1 MEWYHDF
8 CLFCDKQT
16 AAGAYCS
23 QACRLAD
30 LERSGYS
37 EPSSP
42 LNYHSSHRSS
52 WQPSFS
58 VSSSITSQFQLPPA
72 LDFSAYRSAAVQ
84 SSSSRSVHTHQATL
98 STSSS
103 SSSTMSTVRSVPP
116 KRLNSSSSRSS
127 LSSMASGSTAQG
139 LTDADYS
146 QLRDYSNSFD
156 QVRTWKRRATSG

>member
-16 AAGAYCS
+16 SQGAYCS

-37 EPSSP
+37 EPVSP
-42 LNYHSSHRSS
+42 LTFSSSQRSS
-52 WQPSFS
+52 WTPTYY
-58 VSSSITSQFQLPPA
+58 TSTSNQFQLPPA
-72 LDFSAYRSAAVQ
+72 VNFAAYRSGTAAT
-84 SSSSRSVHTHQATL
+84 STATSRTVYTHQSTY
-98 STSSS
+98 STSSNKS
-103 SSSTMSTVRSVPP
+103 SSMATGTPP
-116 KRLNSSSSRSS
+116 KRLSSSSSRSS
-127 LSSMASGSTAQG
+127 LSSITSSSTANG
-139 LTDADYS
+139 LTDADYT

>member
-16 AAGAYCS
+16 SEGAYCS

-37 EPSSP
+37 EPVSP
-42 LNYHSSHRSS
+42 LNFTSSQRSS
-52 WQPSFS
+52 WTP
-58 VSSSITSQFQLPPA
+58 T
-72 LDFSAYRSAAVQ
+72 Y
-84 SSSSRSVHTHQATL
+84 

-103 SSSTMSTVRSVPP
+103 KQFQLAPAVNFAACKSKSAATSSRPSRTVYTQQSAYSTSSNKSSSTATSTPP
-116 KRLNSSSSRSS
+116 KRLSSSSSRSS
-127 LSSMASGSTAQG
+127 LSSIASTSSANG